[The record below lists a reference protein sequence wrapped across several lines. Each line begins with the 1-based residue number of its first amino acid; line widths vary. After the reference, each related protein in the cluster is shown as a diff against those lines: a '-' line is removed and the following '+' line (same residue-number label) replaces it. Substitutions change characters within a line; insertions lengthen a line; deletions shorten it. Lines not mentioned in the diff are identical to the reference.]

1 MDGSQKDTTTGA
13 GVCRL
18 NHKDDVDLTKSWNLG
33 TRLEVADAE
42 VFVII
47 KALSSASQGLLK
59 YIHSV
64 YIFVDSQAAIS
75 RLQNCREER
84 IIQQAVIA
92 CKKLTTAGVHV
103 QI

>member
-1 MDGSQKDTTTGA
+1 MAKG
-13 GVCRL
+13 
-18 NHKDDVDLTKSWNLG
+18 WNLG

-42 VFVII
+42 VFAIT

-59 YIHSV
+59 DIRSV

-75 RLQNCREER
+75 RLQNCRGER

-92 CKKLTTAGVHV
+92 YEKLTTAGVHV